1 MREAILIIIALQ
13 RQVKI
18 SYRLETFYLRIENSI
33 FEVFVNI
40 NMLGTYTSGIHTNF
54 KYFSKKMLMRLGG
67 FCEQILNERHL

>member
-1 MREAILIIIALQ
+1 MREAILIITALQ

-18 SYRLETFYLRIENSI
+18 SYRLETFYLRIENNI

-40 NMLGTYTSGIHTNF
+40 NMLGTYTSGIHANF

-67 FCEQILNERHL
+67 FCAQILNEKHL